1 MKETHQVIRFGA
13 ARWCALMLTA
23 LTFAAC
29 RTSRDFDTVQP
40 APGVM
45 TDGNIA
51 AIVMA
56 ADETEIDAAE
66 LALET
71 SRNQAVREYAQLM
84 ITQHE
89 WADVQTMELLRRTDI
104 TRVPDATVQQLQTRR
119 SETLNALAT
128 RSGEDFDV
136 AYIDHE
142 VEMHRWLI
150 NTLDQSLLPA
160 AQDEDLEI
168 WLTQLRPVMVEH
180 LTEAESVQAS
190 LP

>member
-13 ARWCALMLTA
+13 AKWCALMLTA

-29 RTSRDFDTVQP
+29 RTARDFDTVQP

-56 ADETEIDAAE
+56 ADETEIDAAQ
-66 LALET
+66 LALDK
-71 SRNQAVREYAQLM
+71 SGNQMVREYAQLM

-119 SETLNALAT
+119 SETLDALAT

-160 AQDEDLEI
+160 AQEDDLEM

-180 LTEAESVQAS
+180 LTEAERVQAS
-190 LP
+190 LR